1 MVRRDAGAVLSLLL
15 AVAAARKSWGATP
28 HRARS
33 TSTSSGRWRRR
44 RARCAI
50 RSGNLS
56 LARLLPA
63 ALCLLL
69 PAARCCKA
77 SRESALRAGRCD
89 RAGIPLLTSPVPCVT
104 LFDQPSPG
112 GTGHVLPQR

>member
-1 MVRRDAGAVLSLLL
+1 MVRRDAGAVRSLLL

-44 RARCAI
+44 RARCAT

-63 ALCLLL
+63 GGAV
-69 PAARCCKA
+69 PAAAGGDERLFAAGSAAATLLWLLAACVAMLQGVEGIGA
-77 SRESALRAGRCD
+77 SG
-89 RAGIPLLTSPVPCVT
+89 GPL
-104 LFDQPSPG
+104 
-112 GTGHVLPQR
+112 